1 MVEVTGQQERISDSS
16 NTGEITKSMNRSG
29 GRDIIMGSN
38 LKRSAVSVS
47 AHRILNLEHKHPPLC
62 VDFFFFFFFWYHG
75 EVFGRL
81 PVYCKRRNRQ
91 TGWFRYLCLCKHF
104 RIIGTNHQ
112 MVGLRMTTDHQPQP
126 HTGVWIGTWEM
137 GRNGK

>member
-1 MVEVTGQQERISDSS
+1 MCAALQGWGWGEAFYPQAVTSVGQG
-16 NTGEITKSMNRSG
+16 TGSTGCQRLSLSI
-29 GRDIIMGSN
+29 
-38 LKRSAVSVS
+38 S

-91 TGWFRYLCLCKHF
+91 TGRFRYLCLCKHF